1 MKVEVEIISKELIK
15 PSSPTPPHLR
25 HLQLSFLDQVQAPV
39 CMPFVLFYSKDPNFS
54 NSERCI
60 KLKTSLSKALTA
72 YYPLAGRVDNND
84 YVDCNDEGALFVEA
98 QANIPL
104 SHILSVSTKFHKV
117 HPWYDAMSNKKFLP
131 LQPDE
136 GKDFAA
142 FYQITFFT
150 CGGLAISMA
159 LSHKLGDG
167 LSKIIFLNHWA
178 VITRQS
184 NSDVL
189 TKIPPFG
196 LATLFPPKKLGF
208 DPRDGIIKD
217 NIVTKRF
224 VFDASVLS
232 YLKSKYSEN
241 NGGTPSRV
249 EALSAFIWSRFMAAT
264 QPNETSNKLY
274 LVLHAV
280 NLRPRMEPPLSNQHF
295 GNISRIATM
304 ALANQDGFITNE
316 NQDVFMSR
324 MKDSI
329 KNVNADYVK
338 SLQKSDEHLNFL
350 KEGTEKVTKGEMIHF
365 GFTSLCN
372 FPAYEID
379 FGWGKAEWVASAP
392 VPFKNLVIM
401 LDTSD
406 GKGIEAWIT
415 LEEENMAK
423 FDIDKELLAHVSS
436 SILRSR
442 F

>member
-1 MKVEVEIISKELIK
+1 MKVEVEVISKELIK
-15 PSSPTPPHLR
+15 PSSPTPDHLR
-25 HLQLSFLDQVQAPV
+25 HLQLSFLDQIQPPV
-39 CMPFVLFYSKDPNFS
+39 CMPLVLFYSKHPNFS

-60 KLKTSLSKALTA
+60 QLKTSLSEALTA
-72 YYPLAGRVDNND
+72 YYPLVGRVENND

-104 SHILSVSTKFHKV
+104 SYILSN
-117 HPWYDAMSNKKFLP
+117 SNICTNKNFFP

-142 FYQITFFT
+142 FFQITFFT

-178 VITRQS
+178 AITRQS
-184 NSDVL
+184 NYDVL

-196 LATLFPPKKLGF
+196 STTLFPPKYLGF
-208 DPRDGIIKD
+208 DPRNYIMKD

-232 YLKSKYSEN
+232 YLKSKYSDDN
-241 NGGTPSRV
+241 CGTPSRV
-249 EALSAFIWSRFMAAT
+249 EALSAFLWSRFMAAT
-264 QPNETSNKLY
+264 QENGANNKLY
-274 LVLHAV
+274 LMLHAV
-280 NLRPRMEPPLSNQHF
+280 NLRPRMEPPLSDQHF
-295 GNISRIATM
+295 GNLFRIATTM
-304 ALANQDGFITNE
+304 LADQDGF
-316 NQDVFMSR
+316 MSR
-324 MKDSI
+324 IKDSI
-329 KNVNADYVK
+329 KYVNADYVK

-350 KEGTEKVTKGEMIHF
+350 KEGSEKKAKGEMISF
-365 GFTSLCN
+365 SFTSLCN

-392 VPFKNLVIM
+392 VPFKNLTIM

-415 LEEENMAK
+415 LKEEDMAK